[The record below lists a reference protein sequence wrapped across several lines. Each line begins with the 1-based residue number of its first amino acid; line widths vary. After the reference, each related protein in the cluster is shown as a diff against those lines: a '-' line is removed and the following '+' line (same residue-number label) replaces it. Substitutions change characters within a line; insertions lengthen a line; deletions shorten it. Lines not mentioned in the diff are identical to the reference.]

1 MGERR
6 GTGKEDGEKGGGSMW
21 AELEEWG
28 RWEDNRV
35 GKWVLLVS
43 SGLARGLADGRTLKR
58 DKIDVE
64 REENLME
71 MKEGNERLV
80 FFFSAKKTK

>member
-1 MGERR
+1 MVGKERVRGRGEGWRVGERR

-35 GKWVLLVS
+35 GN
-43 SGLARGLADGRTLKR
+43 GCC
-58 DKIDVE
+58 
-64 REENLME
+64 
-71 MKEGNERLV
+71 
-80 FFFSAKKTK
+80 